1 MTPRRPP
8 APAVRCVDIT
18 LRDGSHVHIRPV
30 RSQDRQAIRTFLGAL
45 SSESVGF
52 RFFGAANLEW
62 ASDWSVKQDDA
73 RYGLVATVD
82 SDPAI
87 VAHGVYV
94 RENADCAEVAF
105 VVADALH
112 GHGVA
117 TILLGQLAAG
127 AEAHGI
133 SILTAVVLPYN
144 HRMLEVF
151 RDSGFTVEQHVAS
164 GEIHVRLHDLSL
176 RRDALAEVHP
186 EIAAVQVHLPG
197 TPTVKAKA

>member
-1 MTPRRPP
+1 MTA
-8 APAVRCVDIT
+8 APARETTVQAVDIA
-18 LRDGSHVHIRPV
+18 LRDGSRVHIRPV
-30 RSQDRQAIRTFLGAL
+30 RSEDRQGIRAFLGAL
-45 SSESVGF
+45 SSESVDF
-52 RFFGAANLEW
+52 RFFGGADLELV
-62 ASDWSVKQDDA
+62 SDWSVEQDDG

-112 GHGVA
+112 GHGIA
-117 TILLGQLAAG
+117 TILLGQLAAA

-133 SILTAVVLPYN
+133 SFLTAVVMPSN

-151 RDSGFTVEQHVAS
+151 RDSGFTVEQRITG
-164 GEIHVRLHDLSL
+164 GEIYVKLHDLSL
-176 RRDALAEVHP
+176 RRDALGEAHP
-186 EIAAVQVHLPG
+186 EIGASEVHLPVTRRG
-197 TPTVKAKA
+197 TT

>member
-1 MTPRRPP
+1 MTAP
-8 APAVRCVDIT
+8 APRGPVVGSVDIT
-18 LRDGSHVHIRPV
+18 LRDGSRVHIRPV

-52 RFFGAANLEW
+52 RFFGATNLEL
-62 ASDWSVKQDDA
+62 ASDWSVEQDDL

-112 GHGVA
+112 GHGIA
-117 TILLGQLAAG
+117 TIFLGQLAAA
-127 AEAHGI
+127 AEGH
-133 SILTAVVLPYN
+133 
-144 HRMLEVF
+144 
-151 RDSGFTVEQHVAS
+151 
-164 GEIHVRLHDLSL
+164 
-176 RRDALAEVHP
+176 
-186 EIAAVQVHLPG
+186 
-197 TPTVKAKA
+197 